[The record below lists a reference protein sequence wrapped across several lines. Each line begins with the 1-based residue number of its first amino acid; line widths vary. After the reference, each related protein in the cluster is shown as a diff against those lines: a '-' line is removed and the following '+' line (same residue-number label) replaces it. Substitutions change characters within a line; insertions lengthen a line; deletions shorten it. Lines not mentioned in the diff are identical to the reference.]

1 MLILLLLACTGGPK
15 DTGLGFDQ
23 PGIDDPTAR
32 TWNRA
37 GSWYPLDPDE
47 LDAEIASLL
56 GDVSAGAPARAAAV
70 MTPHARLVSSGTIAA
85 EVYARIEVPDTVL
98 MLVPNHSNNGEALAL
113 WTEGPWLVPGHALE
127 VDAELTEALQ
137 VALPNLVPDRVAF
150 ENHPAEMQLP
160 FLQYLN
166 PEAKV
171 AVIAVRDTPSTHFP
185 DFDVAGI
192 EEFGAAISEVL
203 AARDDVLLLSSSDL
217 THYESVETAEA
228 EDTQLLSHINSL
240 DTEGLYHYVT
250 TDEITIGGE
259 IVAAMMMSTLAQM
272 GHEMTDFS
280 VRGDSFHVKQDPEA
294 VVGYGGVIA
303 WESR

>member
-1 MLILLLLACTGGPK
+1 MLTLLLLACTGGPK

-47 LDAEIASLL
+47 LDAEIAALL
-56 GDVSAGAPARAAAV
+56 GDVNAGAPARAASV

-137 VALPNLVPDRVAF
+137 AALPDLVPDRVAF

-160 FLQYLN
+160 FIQYLN

-185 DFDVAGI
+185 EFDVARI
-192 EEFGAAISEVL
+192 EAFGVAISEVL
-203 AARDDVLLLSSSDL
+203 ATRDDVLLLSSSDL

-228 EDTQLLSHINSL
+228 EDAQLLSHINSL
-240 DTEGLYHYVT
+240 DMEGLHSYVT

-259 IVAAMMMSTLAQM
+259 VVAGMMMSALAEM
-272 GHEMTDFS
+272 GREMTDFS

-303 WESR
+303 WESP

>member
-1 MLILLLLACTGGPK
+1 MLPLLLLACTGGPE

-32 TWNRA
+32 TWSRA
-37 GSWYPLDPDE
+37 GSWYPLEPDE
-47 LDAEIASLL
+47 LDAEIGALL
-56 GDVSAGAPARAAAV
+56 EGIDGVEPAGAAAV
-70 MTPHARLVSSGTIAA
+70 LTPHARLISSGAIAS

-98 MLVPNHSNNGEALAL
+98 MLVPNHSNNGEALAI

-127 VDAELTEALQ
+127 VDQDLTGALQ
-137 VALPNLVPDRVAF
+137 AAMPDLVPDRVAF

-160 FLQYLN
+160 FIQYLN
-166 PEAKV
+166 PDAKV

-185 DFDVAGI
+185 EFDVARI
-192 EEFGAAISEVL
+192 DAFGAAIHRVL
-203 AARDDVLLLSSSDL
+203 AERDDVLLLSSSDL

-228 EDTQLLSHINSL
+228 EDTQLLAHINAL
-240 DTEGLYHYVT
+240 DTDGLYQYVT

-259 IVAAMMMSTLAQM
+259 IVAAMMMSVLS
-272 GHEMTDFS
+272 GSGREMTDFS

-303 WESR
+303 WENP